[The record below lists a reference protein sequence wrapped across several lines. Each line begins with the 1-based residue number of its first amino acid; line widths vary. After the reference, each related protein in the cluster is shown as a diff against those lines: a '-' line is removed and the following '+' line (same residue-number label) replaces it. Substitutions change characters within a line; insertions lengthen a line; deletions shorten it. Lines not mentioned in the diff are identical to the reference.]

1 MRVVSMRPTDNGR
14 EIRDIREEMT
24 HLSSLC
30 IWTQQRPTDDN
41 KKTFPYSSVT
51 PRMPSVLW
59 HWVLVRWWHWF
70 DCCLEPSISWSSSCQ
85 QCHLHHLFLQQNPYW
100 FHILTLSNP
109 DCSSNWPLQRV
120 LFCQLH
126 STKLCTRFDYTKT
139 LEFEEVNLMTIWW
152 CIPQKNDECT
162 SIYCMC
168 NISVTAASEI
178 LSYICNCKWQ
188 IHSKCHDMHIP
199 VATTTVSWQ
208 SLCRIIWVSHY
219 QTWSNTLTHT
229 ISNAFYPQHPS
240 WARTINNWKN

>member
-14 EIRDIREEMT
+14 ESETSEKRWHSFVIVM
-24 HLSSLC
+24 HLDAAKTY
-30 IWTQQRPTDDN
+30 WWQQ

-109 DCSSNWPLQRV
+109 DCPSNWPLQRV

-152 CIPQKNDECT
+152 RIPQKNDECT
-162 SIYCMC
+162 SIYRMC

-178 LSYICNCKWQ
+178 LFYI
-188 IHSKCHDMHIP
+188 
-199 VATTTVSWQ
+199 
-208 SLCRIIWVSHY
+208 
-219 QTWSNTLTHT
+219 
-229 ISNAFYPQHPS
+229 
-240 WARTINNWKN
+240 